1 MSSSSSSFVA
11 SGVRTAESE
20 QPSSSSA
27 VALAAGRAA
36 QSHRKSREQIETAS
50 IDINQQQQQQQ
61 RRRRSRGH
69 SKNSLDDEATESTES
84 SSSHSPNS
92 IGRCT
97 TAEEVTTSIDRN
109 SNSNSNNNSNSSA
122 SGTAMQHANNSSSVA
137 SGGGPGPGGGGGAA
151 AGTSSSGGES
161 TNGHISGGSTAEIAQ
176 NGGTTVNSSGGLPVS
191 RTTTTNGTL
200 SGPPYSNSTNRL
212 HLDKT
217 SQETVRLIGQYL
229 QNIGLDRT
237 ADLLMQ
243 ESGCFLEHPAAT
255 KFREHVLSGDWTKAD
270 SDLKELE
277 PLIEAKHVNI
287 TEMKFIILE
296 QKYLEY
302 LEDGC
307 PLDAL
312 HVLRNELTPLQ
323 HNITRVH
330 QLSSYMMCS
339 NNHDLYQR
347 AKWEGKGIVSRSHV
361 MERLQ
366 AYLPPTVMLPPRRLR
381 SLLTQAVELQTQ
393 RCPCHDMGWET
404 NLETVSLLSDHCCST
419 EGFPMQTLQIL
430 TEHCD
435 EVWFIKFSPNGLKL
449 ASGSKDASVII
460 WDVDPYKLVL
470 KHRRTLDVQVSVSFV
485 SWSPDSKLL
494 LVGGPDDSPEI
505 FIWNV
510 EDCSLIVKMS
520 HAMDDSLSCG
530 AFNPDGTRFVTGG
543 LKGQF
548 YLCDL
553 KGTILD
559 SWEGVRVNCLAFL
572 SDNKTVLASDNHYRV
587 RGYVFDNPRTDYDII
602 KEPHPVMTF
611 AINSTERYALLNIAT
626 QGLHLWDLE
635 DKTLVRRFQGIRQSN
650 FAIHSCFGGINESFV
665 ASGSEDNKVC
675 IWHIKREEPL
685 AKLSGHTK
693 TVNCVSW
700 NPVFPSLLASA
711 SDDATIRIWGPKPQ
725 QMNNSPESDDCS
737 SCSSSSS
744 WNVTS

>member
-1 MSSSSSSFVA
+1 MSSS
-11 SGVRTAESE
+11 GVQSADSE

-27 VALAAGRAA
+27 AARAA
-36 QSHRKSREQIETAS
+36 QNHRKSREQSTTTT
-50 IDINQQQQQQQ
+50 DINQQQQGH
-61 RRRRSRGH
+61 RSRRSRGH
-69 SKNSLDDEATESTES
+69 SKSSVDTAETESQTNPTATEV
-84 SSSHSPNS
+84 S
-92 IGRCT
+92 IER
-97 TAEEVTTSIDRN
+97 RN
-109 SNSNSNNNSNSSA
+109 SNSSSGA

-137 SGGGPGPGGGGGAA
+137 SGGPGPGGGGG
-151 AGTSSSGGES
+151 GGGGGVSSSGGGGGGGES
-161 TNGHISGGSTAEIAQ
+161 TNGHISGSGGAAADQQLAQ
-176 NGGTTVNSSGGLPVS
+176 NGTTVSSSALPIS

-200 SGPPYSNSTNRL
+200 SGPPYSSSTNRL

-217 SQETVRLIGQYL
+217 NQETVRLIGQYL
-229 QNIGLDRT
+229 QNVGLDRT

-277 PLIEAKHVNI
+277 PLIETKHVNI

-366 AYLPPTVMLPPRRLR
+366 AYLPPSVMLPPRRLR

-485 SWSPDSKLL
+485 SWSPDSKML

-725 QMNNSPESDDCS
+725 QLNNSPESDDCS